1 MIGFIK
7 KDLAMIKSNFKLLGV
22 LIVVYAIMG
31 LMNKMDISFIL
42 PFMCVM
48 IMISS
53 FSYDNYNKWDA
64 YSISLPNGRKNS
76 VKSKY
81 ITTILMTLIVSII
94 TVVLS
99 FIISYVNTQTINY
112 EQILVTI
119 FGTIFGTLLV
129 LTIMYPIIY
138 KFGVEKA
145 RIGIFILVFGI
156 VIIGSLLATYV
167 DLSNILK
174 VLTVLEDYLVIILI
188 MISIIMVYV
197 SYLISLH
204 INLKKEF

>member
-7 KDLAMIKSNFKLLGV
+7 KDLAMIKSNLKLIGI
-22 LIVVYAIMG
+22 LIVLYIIMG
-31 LMNKMDISFIL
+31 LMGKMDISFIL

-81 ITTILMTLIVSII
+81 ITTILLTLIVSII
-94 TVVLS
+94 TIIIS
-99 FIISYVNTQTINY
+99 FIISYVNIQNINY
-112 EQILVTI
+112 EQILVTML
-119 FGTIFGTLLV
+119 GTIFATLLV
-129 LTIMYPIIY
+129 LTFMYPIIY

-145 RIGIFILVFGI
+145 RIAILLIVFGL
-156 VIIGSLLATYV
+156 VIIGGFFSQYIDILFITKSL
-167 DLSNILK
+167 SF
-174 VLTVLEDYLVIILI
+174 LEDYLIIILI
-188 MISIIMVYV
+188 IVTILMVYT
-197 SYLISLH
+197 SYKISEK
-204 INLKKEF
+204 IFSKKEF

>member
-7 KDLAMIKSNFKLLGV
+7 KDLAMIKSNFKLLAV
-22 LIVVYAIMG
+22 LIVVYTIMG
-31 LMNKMDISFIL
+31 LMDKMDISFIL

-53 FSYDNYNKWDA
+53 FSYDNFNRWDA

-81 ITTILMTLIVSII
+81 ITTILMTLVVSII
-94 TVVLS
+94 TIILS

-112 EQILVTI
+112 EQILVTM

-145 RIGIFILVFGI
+145 RIGIFLLVFGI
-156 VIIGSLLATYV
+156 IIIGSLLANFV
-167 DLSNILK
+167 NLSNILK
-174 VLTVLEDYLVIILI
+174 SLSFLEDYLIIILI
-188 MISIIMVYV
+188 IVAIIMVYG
-197 SYLISLH
+197 SYKISEK
-204 INLKKEF
+204 IFNKKEF

>member
-7 KDLAMIKSNFKLLGV
+7 KDLAMIKSNLKLLEI
-22 LIVVYAIMG
+22 LIIVYTIMG
-31 LMNKMDISFIL
+31 LMDKMDISFVL

-81 ITTILMTLIVSII
+81 IITILMTLIVSII
-94 TVVLS
+94 MIILS
-99 FIISYVNTQTINY
+99 FIISYLNTQTINY
-112 EQILVTI
+112 EQILVTM

-129 LTIMYPIIY
+129 LTFMYPIIY
-138 KFGVEKA
+138 KFGIEKA
-145 RIGIFILVFGI
+145 RIGIFLLVFGI
-156 VIIGSLLATYV
+156 VIIVSSLANFV
-167 DLSNILK
+167 DFSK
-174 VLTVLEDYLVIILI
+174 VLKFLAFLEDYLIIILI
-188 MISIIMVYV
+188 IVSIIMVYG
-197 SYLISLH
+197 SYKISEK
-204 INLKKEF
+204 IFSKKEF

>member
-7 KDLAMIKSNFKLLGV
+7 KDLAMIKSNLKLIGI
-22 LIVVYAIMG
+22 LIVLYIIMG
-31 LMNKMDISFIL
+31 LMGKMDISFIL

-81 ITTILMTLIVSII
+81 ITTILLTLIVSII
-94 TVVLS
+94 TIIIS
-99 FIISYVNTQTINY
+99 FIISYVNIQNINY
-112 EQILVTI
+112 EQILVTML
-119 FGTIFGTLLV
+119 GTIFATLLV
-129 LTIMYPIIY
+129 LTFMYPIIY

-145 RIGIFILVFGI
+145 RIAILLIVFGL
-156 VIIGSLLATYV
+156 VIIGGFFSQYIDISFITKSL
-167 DLSNILK
+167 SF
-174 VLTVLEDYLVIILI
+174 LEDYLIIILI
-188 MISIIMVYV
+188 LITILMVYT
-197 SYLISLH
+197 SYKISEK
-204 INLKKEF
+204 IFSKKEF

>member
-22 LIVVYAIMG
+22 LIVIYTIMG
-31 LMNKMDISFIL
+31 LMEKMDISFIL

-81 ITTILMTLIVSII
+81 ITTLLMTFIVSII
-94 TVVLS
+94 TTILS
-99 FIISYVNTQTINY
+99 FIISYINTQSINY
-112 EQILVTI
+112 EQILVTM
-119 FGTIFGTLLV
+119 FGTVFGTLLV

-138 KFGVEKA
+138 KLGVEKA
-145 RIGIFILVFGI
+145 RIGIFLIVFGI
-156 VIIGSLLATYV
+156 VIIGSLLANFV

-174 VLTVLEDYLVIILI
+174 ALAFLEDYLIIILI
-188 MISIIMVYV
+188 LVAIIMVYV
-197 SYLISLH
+197 SYKISEK
-204 INLKKEF
+204 IYLKKEF

>member
-22 LIVVYAIMG
+22 LIIIYAIMG
-31 LMNKMDISFIL
+31 LMEKMDISFIL

-48 IMISS
+48 IMIST

-81 ITTILMTLIVSII
+81 LTTILMTLIVAII
-94 TVVLS
+94 TTLLS
-99 FIISYVNTQTINY
+99 FAISYINIKTINY
-112 EQILVTI
+112 EQILVTML
-119 FGTIFGTLLV
+119 GTVFGTLLV

-138 KFGVEKA
+138 KFGLEKA
-145 RIGIFILVFGI
+145 RIGIFLLVFGI
-156 VIIGSLLATYV
+156 VIIGSLLASYI
-167 DLSNILK
+167 DLSSIFKSLSF
-174 VLTVLEDYLVIILI
+174 LENYLVIILI
-188 MISIIMVYV
+188 LLTIIMVYT
-197 SYLISLH
+197 SYKISLK
-204 INLKKEF
+204 IFSKKEF

>member
-7 KDLAMIKSNFKLLGV
+7 KDLAMIKSNFKLLAV
-22 LIVVYAIMG
+22 LIVVYTIMG
-31 LMNKMDISFIL
+31 LMDKMDISFIL

-81 ITTILMTLIVSII
+81 ITTILMTLVVSII
-94 TVVLS
+94 TIILS
-99 FIISYVNTQTINY
+99 FIISYVNTKTINY
-112 EQILVTI
+112 EQILVTM
-119 FGTIFGTLLV
+119 FGTIFATLLV

-145 RIGIFILVFGI
+145 RIGIFLLVFGI
-156 VIIGSLLATYV
+156 VVIGSLLLNYL
-167 DLSNILK
+167 DLSNIFKSLAF
-174 VLTVLEDYLVIILI
+174 LEDYLIIILI
-188 MISIIMVYV
+188 IVTIIMVYG
-197 SYLISLH
+197 SYKISEK
-204 INLKKEF
+204 IFSKKEF

>member
-7 KDLAMIKSNFKLLGV
+7 KDLAMIKSNFKLLAV

-31 LMNKMDISFIL
+31 LMDKMDISFIL

-53 FSYDNYNKWDA
+53 FSYENYNKWDA

-94 TVVLS
+94 TIILS

-112 EQILVTI
+112 EKILVTM

-145 RIGIFILVFGI
+145 RIGIFLLVFGI
-156 VIIGSLLATYV
+156 VIIGSLLANFV
-167 DLSNILK
+167 NLSSILK
-174 VLTVLEDYLVIILI
+174 SLAFLEDYLIIILI
-188 MISIIMVYV
+188 IVAIIMVYG
-197 SYLISLH
+197 SYKISEK
-204 INLKKEF
+204 IFNKKEF

>member
-7 KDLAMIKSNFKLLGV
+7 KDLAMIKSNFKLLGG
-22 LIVVYAIMG
+22 LIVLYAIMG
-31 LMNKMDISFIL
+31 LMEKMDISFIL

-94 TVVLS
+94 TIVLS
-99 FIISYVNTQTINY
+99 FVISYINTKTINY
-112 EQILVTI
+112 EQILVTM
-119 FGTIFGTLLV
+119 FGTVFGTLLV
-129 LTIMYPIIY
+129 LTVMYPIIY

-145 RIGIFILVFGI
+145 RIGIFLLVFGI
-156 VIIGSLLATYV
+156 VIIGSLLASYM
-167 DLSNILK
+167 DLSYVLK
-174 VLTVLEDYLVIILI
+174 SLAFLEDYLILI
-188 MISIIMVYV
+188 LIIVTIVMVYG
-197 SYLISLH
+197 SYKISEK
-204 INLKKEF
+204 IFSKKEF

>member
-7 KDLAMIKSNFKLLGV
+7 KDLAMIKSNLKLLGI

-31 LMNKMDISFIL
+31 LMGKMDISFII

-48 IMISS
+48 IMIST

-64 YSISLPNGRKNS
+64 YSISLPNGRTNS

-94 TVVLS
+94 TTFLA
-99 FIISYVNTQTINY
+99 FIISYVNNTVINY
-112 EQILVTI
+112 EQILVTM
-119 FGTIFGTLLV
+119 FGTVFGTLLV
-129 LTIMYPIIY
+129 LTVMYPIIY

-145 RIGIFILVFGI
+145 RIGIFLIVFGT
-156 VIIGSLLATYV
+156 VIIGSLLANYIDITNLLKS
-167 DLSNILK
+167 LSFLK
-174 VLTVLEDYLVIILI
+174 DYLIIILI
-188 MISIIMVYV
+188 IIALIMVYA
-197 SYLISLH
+197 SYKISEK
-204 INLKKEF
+204 IFSKKEF

>member
-22 LIVVYAIMG
+22 LIVIYAIMG
-31 LMNKMDISFIL
+31 LMEKMDISFIL

-81 ITTILMTLIVSII
+81 ITTLLMTFIVSII
-94 TVVLS
+94 TTILS
-99 FIISYVNTQTINY
+99 FIISYINTQSINY
-112 EQILVTI
+112 EQILVTM
-119 FGTIFGTLLV
+119 FGTVFGTLLV

-138 KFGVEKA
+138 KLGVEKA
-145 RIGIFILVFGI
+145 RIGIFLIVFGI
-156 VIIGSLLATYV
+156 VIIGSLLANFV

-174 VLTVLEDYLVIILI
+174 ALAFLEDYLIIILI
-188 MISIIMVYV
+188 LVAIIMVYV
-197 SYLISLH
+197 SYKISEK
-204 INLKKEF
+204 IYLKKEF